1 MLVFTGGY
9 KLDMDD
15 RTNTRTRTWL
25 FLIHERFQVFK
36 KSLSLH
42 VALNPLRKWK
52 DLSRVLAFVLV
63 SSSLWITSSASA
75 GDFYF
80 RGGAAHERFD
90 DTVFMD
96 TYCPSGTPAA
106 LYGCG
111 TGGDGFPYRSKGSF
125 DLFQSIEI
133 GLGLST
139 RSNLRVEFLLDYQ
152 TSTVFNGNTNFLTTG
167 SQQSVVAELST
178 FAISFVGYLD
188 FPSLSLPGPMIA
200 MPYIGAGFG
209 YSHNRIGTTTMTFPV
224 TTTTVPGA
232 NETSLTWLVS
242 LGVTMEL
249 STRTKV
255 DLDVRYMDRSKLR
268 TGLGEGVVTWRNLA
282 RGPLSLNLG
291 RTEAKLRGLSL
302 RLSLLY
308 SL

>member
-1 MLVFTGGY
+1 MHIRRIET
-9 KLDMDD
+9 
-15 RTNTRTRTWL
+15 
-25 FLIHERFQVFK
+25 
-36 KSLSLH
+36 LSLWSH
-42 VALNPLRKWK
+42 SVFEQFPIFKRPQTHDTPKSSKTTLNTVRKT
-52 DLSRVLAFVLV
+52 LTFVLV
-63 SSSLWITSSASA
+63 SGFLCITSSTIA

-125 DLFQSIEI
+125 DRFQSIEI

-139 RSNLRVEFLLDYQ
+139 LSNIRVEFLLEYQ
-152 TSTVFNGNTNFLTTG
+152 TSAVFNGNTNFLATG
-167 SQQSVVAELST
+167 SQQSVMAELST
-178 FAISFVGYLD
+178 MATSFIGYLD
-188 FPSLSLPGPMIA
+188 FPNLSLPGPRRA
-200 MPYIGAGFG
+200 VPYIGAGFG
-209 YSHNRIGTTTMTFPV
+209 YSRNRIETTTMTFPV

-232 NETSLTWLVS
+232 SETSLTWLVS
-242 LGVTMEL
+242 VGATVEL
-249 STRTKV
+249 STRTKL
-255 DLDVRYMDRSKLR
+255 DLGVRYMDRSRLR
-268 TGLGEGVVTWRNLA
+268 TGLGEGVVTWRNGA
-282 RGPLSLNLG
+282 RGPLPLYLG

>member
-1 MLVFTGGY
+1 
-9 KLDMDD
+9 MDGL
-15 RTNTRTRTWL
+15 NNAHIRTWL
-25 FLIHERFQVFK
+25 SSIREQVQVFK

-42 VALNPLRKWK
+42 VVANPLGKLK
-52 DLSRVLAFVLV
+52 DLSRVFAFVLV
-63 SSSLWITSSASA
+63 SGSLCATSSAVA

-111 TGGDGFPYRSKGSF
+111 TGDDGFPYRSKGSF
-125 DLFQSIEI
+125 DRSQSIEI

-139 RSNLRVEFLLDYQ
+139 LSNIRVEFLVDYQ
-152 TSTVFNGNTNFLTTG
+152 TSAVFNGNTNFLAAG
-167 SQQSVVAELST
+167 SQQSVMAELST
-178 FAISFVGYLD
+178 VATSFVGYLD
-188 FPSLSLPGPMIA
+188 FPNLSLPGPRKA
-200 MPYIGAGFG
+200 VPYIGAGFG
-209 YSHNRIGTTTMTFPV
+209 YSRNRIEPTTMTFPV

-232 NETSLTWLVS
+232 SETSLTWLVS
-242 LGVTMEL
+242 VGATLEL
-249 STRTKV
+249 STRTK
-255 DLDVRYMDRSKLR
+255 LDMGVRYMDRSKLR
-268 TGLGEGVVTWRNLA
+268 TGLGEGVVTWRNGA
-282 RGPLSLNLG
+282 RGPLPLNLG